1 MEHRH
6 LTADAGWS
14 KAAID
19 SILERGRLADWRE
32 LFREVRRDR
41 EIAARVLE
49 VAQQHPMPGVL
60 PLVRHVVESSW
71 PILAS
76 VPATGR

>member
-1 MEHRH
+1 MQHRH
-6 LTADAGWS
+6 LIADAGWG

-19 SILERGRLADWRE
+19 SILERGSLADWRE

-60 PLVRHVVESSW
+60 PLVRHMVESAW
-71 PILAS
+71 PGLRA
-76 VPATGR
+76 V